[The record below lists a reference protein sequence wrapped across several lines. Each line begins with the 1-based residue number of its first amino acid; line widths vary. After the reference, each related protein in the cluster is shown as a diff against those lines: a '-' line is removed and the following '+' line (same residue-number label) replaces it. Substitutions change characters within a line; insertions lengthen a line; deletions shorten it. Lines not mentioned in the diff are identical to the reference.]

1 MPWELVTQVTLGIY
15 LMLTCFAMFL
25 RPDFMSLTVCCL
37 GIYSVENPENITRAL
52 FRYLV
57 VFSAISFVYDLAY
70 LVFIHSSEA
79 IDAEFGDMQTGVSR
93 FAYFFFWI
101 SLAFRPVVILVLWK
115 DSLDFRKI
123 VRHKQD
129 SMGSGVAGDHMQ
141 NNDLELA
148 RIMA

>member
-1 MPWELVTQVTLGIY
+1 
-15 LMLTCFAMFL
+15 
-25 RPDFMSLTVCCL
+25 MSLTVCCL
-37 GIYSVENPENITRAL
+37 GIYSVENPDNITRGL
-52 FRYLV
+52 FRMLV
-57 VFSAISFVYDLAY
+57 VFSVVSFLYDLVY
-70 LVFIHSSEA
+70 LLFIHNSEA
-79 IDAEFGDMQTGVSR
+79 VDAEFGEMQTGVRR

-101 SLAFRPVVILVLWK
+101 SFAFRPVVILVLWK

-129 SMGSGVAGDHMQ
+129 SMGTGPAGDSMQ

>member
-1 MPWELVTQVTLGIY
+1 M
-15 LMLTCFAMFL
+15 
-25 RPDFMSLTVCCL
+25 
-37 GIYSVENPENITRAL
+37 
-52 FRYLV
+52 LV
-57 VFSAISFVYDLAY
+57 VFSVVSFAYDLIY
-70 LVFIHSSEA
+70 LLFIHDSDA
-79 IDAEFGDMQTGVSR
+79 VDAEFGDMQTGIRR

-101 SLAFRPVVILVLWK
+101 SFAFRPVVILVLWK

-129 SMGSGVAGDHMQ
+129 SMGSEPAGKTMQ